1 MSGETEI
8 WAGAWGASNGEPV
21 SGENH
26 RIRAEDGRTDFALGG
41 RVDPL
46 ALLHF
51 IANESGCDGIRP
63 VVVLEDDERR

>member
-8 WAGAWGASNGEPV
+8 WAIAWGASHGDPV
-21 SGENH
+21 SESH
-26 RIRAEDGRTDFALGG
+26 RVRAEDGRTDFALGG

-51 IANESGCDGIRP
+51 IANESDATGIGP
-63 VVVLEDDERR
+63 VHVREEDERR